1 MKTQQIT
8 KIKNRGVCNRFLEW
22 LCTILKQ
29 KVSSKVV
36 LIMNKKDN
44 TPSLVNRDDK
54 IAFRCS

>member
-1 MKTQQIT
+1 MKIQQIT

-22 LCTILKQ
+22 LYTILRQ

-36 LIMNKKDN
+36 LIMNNKDN
-44 TPSLVNRDDK
+44 TPSLVNKDDK